1 MTYLA
6 AAVVLV
12 GAVSAVNLVLV
23 LAVVRRLRE
32 GAGEPG
38 PGHPRGPAPRPVLPP
53 GARPGPFQTATD
65 DGEPVGS
72 EPLAGCLVGF
82 FTPQCPL
89 CHERL
94 PDFVAYARRAGLRRT
109 AVLAVL
115 VGEPEQTAALRDDL
129 APVARIVHEPHGGG
143 PLYRAFAVTGL
154 PAYCLLDAD
163 GVIVASGTDLAGFPA
178 VAVAR

>member
-32 GAGEPG
+32 APG
-38 PGHPRGPAPRPVLPP
+38 PAQSRGPAPRPVLPP
-53 GARPGPFQTATD
+53 GARPGPSQTVTD

-72 EPLAGCLVGF
+72 ESLAGCLVGF
-82 FTPQCPL
+82 FTPQCSL

-94 PDFVAYARRAGLRRT
+94 PEFVAYAHRVGLRRA

-115 VGEPEQTAALRDDL
+115 VGEPEQTTALWDNL
-129 APVARIVHEPHGGG
+129 APIARIVHEPHGGG

-154 PAYCLLDAD
+154 PAFCLLDTD
-163 GVIVASGTDLAGFPA
+163 GVIVASGTDLAAFPA
-178 VAVAR
+178 IAVAG